1 MDFQLLQYNAWES
14 QQLIAHSALLEKYNS
29 LKQKENMMIEA
40 KAGKVNR
47 KDVLLTFKANNT
59 ISKLGNAELENIEK
73 EDVIQGNYSRNI
85 FHITSSKAASL
96 KALDDK
102 YEADLA
108 SLKAAYEAKRL
119 SIEEKATKAELYYN
133 SEKDASLAKTKREY
147 DSKKRTLEARGE
159 CIEQEKGLSV
169 KSAAEITLEKS
180 KYDILKQLKSSI
192 DRIDMSRSQL
202 PKGTTFDTN
211 LPALP
216 EPLIAPTQP
225 VQPVAAVP
233 TPVSVSTTNDM
244 PAWLENCGED
254 ASTAILREEARR
266 EDARIRREAAEEEM
280 QRQERALEYRRQLE
294 READERRKR
303 NDEARRLETAPQI
316 QDASDSEM
324 SDGEMQSYIAA
335 RKVELDKI
343 KRGVK
348 A

>member
-29 LKQKENMMIEA
+29 LKQKEGMMIEA
-40 KAGKVNR
+40 KEGKVNR

-73 EDVIQGNYSRNI
+73 EDVIQGNYNRNM
-85 FHITSSKAASL
+85 FHITSTKAASL
-96 KALDDK
+96 KTLDDK
-102 YEADLA
+102 YEADIA

-159 CIEQEKGLSV
+159 CIQQEKSLSV
-169 KSAAEITLEKS
+169 KSAAEITLEKT

-202 PKGTTFDTN
+202 PPNTSFNTV
-211 LPALP
+211 LPTLP
-216 EPLIAPTQP
+216 EPLIAPSQP
-225 VQPVAAVP
+225 LVAVAPVTI
-233 TPVSVSTTNDM
+233 TPSNSNDM
-244 PAWLENCGED
+244 PSWLANCGED

-266 EDARIRREAAEEEM
+266 EDARLRREAAEEEM
-280 QRQERALEYRRQLE
+280 QRQERALAYRRQLDQ
-294 READERRKR
+294 EAEERRKR
-303 NDEARRLETAPQI
+303 NDESRRLETAPQI
-316 QDASDSEM
+316 QDVSDSEM
-324 SDGEMQSYIAA
+324 SDGEMQSYIAS
-335 RKVELDKI
+335 RKIELDKI
-343 KRGVK
+343 KRGIK